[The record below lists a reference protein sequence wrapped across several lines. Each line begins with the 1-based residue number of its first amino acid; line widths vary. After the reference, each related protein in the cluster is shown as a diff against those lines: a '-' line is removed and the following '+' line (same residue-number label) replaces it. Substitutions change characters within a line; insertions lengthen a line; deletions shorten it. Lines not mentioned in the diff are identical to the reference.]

1 MYVCVDVSA
10 GMIWSLGESS
20 LIWMKR
26 ILRKEN
32 GEWLMI
38 TSLALSYT
46 CYVGS
51 YILSLVWLVLFH
63 SREERRWLEKQNKA
77 ARQKRKK
84 EELSRLRTLVGID
97 MLIGWCFSCHG
108 NNDSGPVYR
117 QCICVWPSSEA
128 FQGPSKGRERDR
140 EEGEGW
146 GCQERGWA

>member
-1 MYVCVDVSA
+1 MCVHVCMCWCVCRYD
-10 GMIWSLGESS
+10 MESWREFS
-20 LIWMKR
+20 YLDE
-26 ILRKEN
+26 EN
-32 GEWLMI
+32 PEKGEWWV
-38 TSLALSYT
+38 TNDNFT
-46 CYVGS
+46 CPLLHLL
-51 YILSLVWLVLFH
+51 LSLVWLVLFH